1 MQVGLTWENKVRR
14 VLPASVTVS
23 VTLLDIASIKEA
35 DNEIDIKF
43 IAQFEWF
50 ESRATFHNLKTRS
63 SRNTLVLIDVK
74 RLWIPNII
82 YRNNKDNDDTV
93 SALEKSKL
101 KIERLGNLSRSDIS
115 SLDEIEI
122 FEGKEN
128 PISMIQSYTKPFK
141 CNYDLRYFPF
151 DTQVCSNKFIG
162 NEPRCDGQVCQIIFA
177 VEEADQES
185 VRLELGE
192 AKKSN

>member
-162 NEPRCDGQVCQIIFA
+162 SEPSCDGQVCQIIFA

-192 AKKSN
+192 SKKSN

>member
-43 IAQFEWF
+43 IAQFEWL

-141 CNYDLRYFPF
+141 CNFDLRYFPF

-162 NEPRCDGQVCQIIFA
+162 SEPICDGQVCQIIFA

-192 AKKSN
+192 VKKSN